1 MVQSNLD
8 GRSRVRRTRQSEE
21 QAPLVESYLSGNS
34 STIYHGTHSHIAKKP
49 PKKTP
54 KNSNNHS
61 VTETLRVTFTLKGRR
76 WFQSV
81 ITLTC
86 QYRPKLLKQRV
97 PQRPVIE
104 NGNACLLIV
113 RQTMLPFFAL
123 PAVLA
128 WVTLLISVPDCSV
141 LDKPFLQCHCN
152 PQSSI
157 LKHLLVSGVF
167 PLSYEK
173 PFLCFVQLVSKH
185 YS

>member
-34 STIYHGTHSHIAKKP
+34 STIYHGTHSHIAKKHSH
-49 PKKTP
+49 KIA
-54 KNSNNHS
+54 NNHS
-61 VTETLRVTFTLKGRR
+61 ATVTQGSRSLSRA
-76 WFQSV
+76 WDV

-86 QYRPKLLKQRV
+86 QYRPKLLKQRG
-97 PQRPVIE
+97 PQRLVIE

-113 RQTMLPFFAL
+113 RQTMLPFFVL

-128 WVTLLISVPDCSV
+128 WVTLLISVPDCSM
-141 LDKPFLQCHCN
+141 LDKPFLQCHCR

-157 LKHLLVSGVF
+157 LKNLLVSGPGVF

-173 PFLCFVQLVSKH
+173 PFLCLVQLVSNH

>member
-34 STIYHGTHSHIAKKP
+34 STIYHGTHSHIAKNTHVKFQITIV
-49 PKKTP
+49 PK
-54 KNSNNHS
+54 
-61 VTETLRVTFTLKGRR
+61 RLKGHVHSRGQML
-76 WFQSV
+76 FQSV

-97 PQRPVIE
+97 PQRTVIE
-104 NGNACLLIV
+104 NGNDCLLIV

-128 WVTLLISVPDCSV
+128 
-141 LDKPFLQCHCN
+141 
-152 PQSSI
+152 
-157 LKHLLVSGVF
+157 
-167 PLSYEK
+167 
-173 PFLCFVQLVSKH
+173 
-185 YS
+185 